1 VNFRSYLGRLHDI
14 LYSRRDIRVEHQDI
28 VETDVD
34 AVFTVRVR
42 FLDDSLLIINEELEI
57 QGKRRLQRAGYV
69 FHYQRVDGAL
79 IFRYDNSPHYPQLAT
94 FPDHK
99 HVGDTVITAEPPD
112 LAEVLREIDAIIY
125 SGTNQ

>member
-1 VNFRSYLGRLHDI
+1 VNFRSYLERLQDI

-34 AVFTVRVR
+34 AVFAVRVR

-57 QGKRRLQRAGYV
+57 RGKRRLQRMGYV
-69 FHYQRVDGAL
+69 FHYQGADGTL

-94 FPDHK
+94 FPAHK
-99 HVGDTVITAEPPD
+99 HVRDTVIAAEPPD
-112 LAEVLREIDAIIY
+112 LADVLGEIDGHIY
-125 SGTNQ
+125 LGTNP